1 MTKRLTKPDKI
12 DIFLAGIGGQGVL
25 LASEIISQAGLS
37 AGYDVKK
44 SEVHGMSQ
52 RGGSVTSC
60 VRLGKKVY
68 SPLIEMGEA
77 DILIS
82 LHPEEGRRYRSYLRR
97 GGLFLQATPEIVKRL
112 KNARTLNIL
121 IIGML
126 SVHLGIPE
134 RIWMDVIARSV
145 PGKYIEENKQAF
157 FIGNE
162 MGGGNHD
169 LR

>member
-1 MTKRLTKPDKI
+1 MTERFGKPDRI
-12 DIFLAGIGGQGVL
+12 DVFLTGIGGQGVL
-25 LASEIISQAGLS
+25 LASEIISKAGLS

-60 VRLGKKVY
+60 VRLGRRVY
-68 SPLIEMGEA
+68 SPLIEMGKA

-82 LHPEEGRRYRSYLRR
+82 LHPEESRRYRSYLRR
-97 GGLFLQATPEIVKRL
+97 GGLFLEAAPEIVKRL
-112 KNARTLNIL
+112 KNPRTLNIL
-121 IIGML
+121 VIGML

-134 RIWMDVIARSV
+134 KTWMDVIAGSV
-145 PGKYIEENKQAF
+145 PRKYLEENKEAF
-157 FIGNE
+157 FIGKE
-162 MGGGNHD
+162 MGGETND